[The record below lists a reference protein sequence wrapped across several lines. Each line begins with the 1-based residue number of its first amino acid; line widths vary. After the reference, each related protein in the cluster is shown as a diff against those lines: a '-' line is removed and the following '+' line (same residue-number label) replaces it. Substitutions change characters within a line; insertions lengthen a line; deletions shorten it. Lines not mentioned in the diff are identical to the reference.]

1 MNHKKKIYLF
11 AYTDDG
17 RDILREIKTAW
28 NQTDIELEE
37 GNGMEIRAVFDAADT
52 DALVF
57 IGAAG
62 IAVRTVAPYLKSK
75 LTDPAVLVMDVCGRY
90 VIPVLS
96 GHYGGANQ
104 LAREFARLIGAE
116 PVITTATDLHG
127 IFAVD
132 VFAKQNGCY
141 IAEPEYI
148 KKISAAV
155 LRGERIGISSEFPVA
170 GEMPPGLQWA
180 AVRQKAE
187 APKIGFHIG
196 YQKIHPFFT
205 TLHLMPKDIVV
216 GIGCRKG
223 KSKKELRE
231 FLSALSC
238 RYHFP
243 LQCIAALASIDRKAR
258 EQGILELAEELRV
271 PFLVYS
277 AEQLGQAAGDFTA
290 SEFVARQM
298 GVDNVCE
305 RSAAAA
311 AGSGAVWICK
321 KQVREG
327 MTLAAVRKK
336 VQLLF

>member
-1 MNHKKKIYLF
+1 M
-11 AYTDDG
+11 DDG
-17 RDILREIKTAW
+17 KNILYEIKTAW
-28 NQTDIELEE
+28 NHTNVELND

-52 DALVF
+52 YALVF
-57 IGAAG
+57 IAAAG

-75 LTDPAVLVMDVCGRY
+75 LTDPAVLVIDVCGKY

-104 LAREFARLIGAE
+104 LALEFARLIGAE
-116 PVITTATDLHG
+116 PVITTATDLRG
-127 IFAVD
+127 LFAVD
-132 VFAKQNGCY
+132 VFAKQNGLY

-155 LRGERIGISSEFPVA
+155 LREECIGISSELPVA
-170 GEMPPGLQWA
+170 GAMPPGLQWA
-180 AVRQKAE
+180 AAGQRE
-187 APKIGFHIG
+187 EMPKIGFHIG
-196 YQKIHPFFT
+196 YQKIHPFLI
-205 TLHLMPKDIVV
+205 TLHLIPKDIVV

-231 FLSALSC
+231 VLSAVSC
-238 RYHFP
+238 RHHFP
-243 LQCIAALASIDRKAR
+243 LPCIAALASIDRKAR

-277 AEQLGQAAGDFTA
+277 AEQLGQVAGDFTA

-311 AGSGAVWICK
+311 AGGGAVWICK
-321 KQVREG
+321 KQVQDG
-327 MTLAAVRKK
+327 VTLAAVRKK